1 VNAYDRLMAEQIPTR
16 PAPPSKP
23 ASEPWT
29 PEEQARHWAELGEAI
44 RGWHW
49 EGDTSL
55 SARRR
60 HLRLVRR
67 AEAA

>member
-1 VNAYDRLMAEQIPTR
+1 MTPLERLLAETIPTR
-16 PAPPSKP
+16 PPPAPKP

-29 PEEQARHWAELGEAI
+29 PEEQAQHLADLIEAV
-44 RGWHW
+44 RDWHW
-49 EGDTSL
+49 EEDTSL
-55 SARRR
+55 SASRR